1 MNQSDRPQ
9 VRLAKGFP
17 LFQLC
22 SIAANQEEVGTSS
35 KQRSFLRL
43 DFATDI
49 HQHSVCQLSQMGD
62 RLCVVVEI
70 WNQQVCCLGMFMDA
84 AFMLTN
90 QTADQTVP
98 SLLYETRLFAVTRR
112 TLSSDLKILV
122 DIHWLR
128 QVGQRYRRVS
138 EFPSHPVSVEL
149 WEETAHA
156 SSLRSDFLTQPDL
169 VAIAD
174 NLSHAISG
182 QRRFFIHL
190 EYVVPLEKI
199 DRVDEW
205 QHPLQALWQQT
216 PVPPLQILYRSA
228 GQSSSDR
235 ASGVSRVHLLLSAC
249 SLHMCPGKRAQ
260 CATCRPSE
268 PPKGSSPLD
277 WRNYR
282 LDRIES
288 LKVLIWETPLVPPAL
303 RAAF

>member
-9 VRLAKGFP
+9 VRLAKGF
-17 LFQLC
+17 
-22 SIAANQEEVGTSS
+22 
-35 KQRSFLRL
+35 
-43 DFATDI
+43 
-49 HQHSVCQLSQMGD
+49 
-62 RLCVVVEI
+62 
-70 WNQQVCCLGMFMDA
+70 
-84 AFMLTN
+84 
-90 QTADQTVP
+90 
-98 SLLYETRLFAVTRR
+98 
-112 TLSSDLKILV
+112 
-122 DIHWLR
+122 LR

-138 EFPSHPVSVEL
+138 EFPSHLVSVEL

-228 GQSSSDR
+228 GQSSSIALVVYPVCIYYYQR
-235 ASGVSRVHLLLSAC
+235 APYL
-249 SLHMCPGKRAQ
+249 
-260 CATCRPSE
+260 CARGNVPNA
-268 PPKGSSPLD
+268 PLVDPVDHPKASSPFD

-288 LKVLIWETPLVPPAL
+288 LKVLTWETPLVPPAL